1 MSDKVW
7 RCYTT
12 TALYEK
18 ETGRFK
24 NIKTTND
31 KWQEDSFFWKL
42 LHTLIFYIFCI
53 ILQRGGVDDIFPS
66 DYDPKPNYPYITLVS
81 IQNYTPQH
89 KADQAGSTNTFIWF
103 HFLLGNAN
111 LQSPAKSCTMFRWWF
126 TILFF
131 QTCRLQPKLSN
142 GTFTFTDTWQTF
154 MVGCGLRG
162 AVGQMWVKKE
172 EFVYSVW
179 ICREDVA
186 VVGYVRT
193 TGFTAWV
200 CVCVCGLM

>member
-24 NIKTTND
+24 NIKTTNE

-111 LQSPAKSCTMFRWWF
+111 LQNLVQCFADDS
-126 TILFF
+126 LFYSSKHADCS
-131 QTCRLQPKLSN
+131 QSSVTGHLRSRIPDRLSWLVV
-142 GTFTFTDTWQTF
+142 D
-154 MVGCGLRG
+154 C
-162 AVGQMWVKKE
+162 VGQSGRCE
-172 EFVYSVW
+172 
-179 ICREDVA
+179 
-186 VVGYVRT
+186 
-193 TGFTAWV
+193 
-200 CVCVCGLM
+200 